1 MKKFIFTLFLPLFM
15 MAHTLVFNAYDNE
28 DGTMEVEGMF
38 STGQSTE
45 GANFK
50 LVSIA
55 SAEILYEKRFPASGS
70 LVIDVPKEAYKMILD
85 SGPGHT
91 IVKNGDIEP
100 KGGFQESKVK
110 NINFAFYVTLILSVF
125 FIILAFLLQFLRVKR

>member
-55 SAEILYEKRFPASGS
+55 SAEI
-70 LVIDVPKEAYKMILD
+70 
-85 SGPGHT
+85 
-91 IVKNGDIEP
+91 EP

-125 FIILAFLLQFLRVKR
+125 FVIVALIVQFIRIKK